1 MPKSHL
7 LEDRGFAAVAAQ
19 LQSSE
24 NQLQYVAWDLLER
37 GEGREEVGGVED
49 RDV

>member
-1 MPKSHL
+1 MSKSHL

-19 LQSSE
+19 LKSSE
-24 NQLQYVAWDLLER
+24 NQLQYVVWDLLEG
-37 GEGREEVGGVED
+37 GEGREEVGGVDE